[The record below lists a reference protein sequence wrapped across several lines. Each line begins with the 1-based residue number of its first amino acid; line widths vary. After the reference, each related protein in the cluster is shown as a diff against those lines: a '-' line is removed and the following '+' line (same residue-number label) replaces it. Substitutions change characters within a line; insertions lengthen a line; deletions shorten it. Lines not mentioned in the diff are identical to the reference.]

1 MKKLTFDEN
10 TTILSNGIKLVTI
23 KKDTMLASINIGIK
37 IGSIYEED
45 NQSGICHFIEHMLFK
60 GTKNRDNEKLNKE
73 LESLGGEYNAYTDY
87 TSTVYSV
94 SCLGEEIEKAT
105 ELLGDMII
113 NSTFDKD
120 ELKREKGVILAEI
133 RSSKDDLEELSFK
146 RVYELGFNKSP
157 LKHDIAGI
165 ERTVSSFNSDDL
177 KDFYKKYYTP
187 DNMILVM
194 VSSFSHEQMKDM
206 VMKNFQEWSGTCE
219 PKKEVLKEKNIPL
232 IKITHKSYI
241 EQSTITYLYSL
252 IDIEKEDE
260 LPLKILNHKLG
271 DSANSILFRELRE
284 KKGLAYD
291 IYSNIDLGKNVN
303 IMNIFTSVGED
314 CIKESKEIIDSCI
327 KGIKERKVKFDENT
341 LSVIKKIHK
350 TAVIS
355 TLEDCGDLCS
365 YALNQSLE
373 GENLYELVN
382 SMEKLD
388 KIVPE
393 DIYRVCNKL
402 LNNPTIHILKPT
414 RKDDNE

>member
-10 TTILSNGIKLVTI
+10 TIILPNGIKLVTI

-37 IGSIYEED
+37 IGSIYEDE
-45 NQSGICHFIEHMLFK
+45 NQRGICHFIEHMLFK
-60 GTKNRDNEKLNKE
+60 GTKSRNNEKLNEE

-87 TSTVYSV
+87 TSTVYSI

-105 ELLGDMII
+105 ELLGDMIV

-120 ELKREKGVILAEI
+120 ELQREKGVILAEI

-157 LKHDIAGI
+157 LKYDIAGT
-165 ERTVSSFNSDDL
+165 ERTVSSFSSEDL

-194 VSSFSHEQMKDM
+194 VSSFSHEQMKNI
-206 VMKNFQEWSGTCE
+206 VMKNFKKWKGVCE
-219 PKKEVLKEKNIPL
+219 PKKEMLKEKNLPL
-232 IKITHKSYI
+232 IKTTHKSYI

-252 IDIEKEDE
+252 IDIKKEDE

-291 IYSNIDLGKNVN
+291 IYSNVDLGKNVN

-314 CIKESKEIIDSCI
+314 CIEESKEIIDKCI
-327 KGIKERKVKFDENT
+327 KDIKEKKIKFDENT

-393 DIYRVCNKL
+393 DIYRVCDKL
-402 LNNPTIHILKPT
+402 LNSPTIHILKPT
-414 RKDDNE
+414 RENDYE